1 MNINDIK
8 IEGIENLVVTARTN
22 RGNYDLKFLLPDN
35 SDCEFVSS
43 EDPVTKRGRL
53 TLKIPKY
60 DGITIMKHKEEPM
73 KINICS
79 TKLDLAILN
88 ERLRDFEEE
97 TNEIPYIFMNKET
110 CETIKTMIVP
120 SFSHGTPTI
129 SIEDIK
135 ILPNFKGEYPYIDKY
150 IVEYKGKKVYKDDT
164 LEFGE
169 IELR

>member
-1 MNINDIK
+1 MKVDKAIDFEI
-8 IEGIENLVVTARTN
+8 IQAISMVVTTN
-22 RGNYDLKFLLPDN
+22 KATYDVCVSPNIDT
-35 SDCEFVSS
+35 SCEYLVGLSGEKAVTFSNIK
-43 EDPVTKRGRL
+43 EMTVTK
-53 TLKIPKY
+53 
-60 DGITIMKHKEEPM
+60 HKKEKPM

-79 TKLDLAILN
+79 TKLDLAMLN
-88 ERLRDFEEE
+88 ERLRKFEEE

-110 CETIKTMIVP
+110 CETIKTIIVP

-135 ILPNFKGEYPYIDKY
+135 TTPNFKGECPYIDKY